1 MSSLTGPYRSEDQP
15 TEGNGPSPEQDPQ
28 DELYQDLR
36 DFAETKRK
44 IEALIRFKQ
53 SLIDQEH
60 SPLNIQSVEFARYK
74 LQAMNAID
82 QLFDACRD
90 EETPLA

>member
-1 MSSLTGPYRSEDQP
+1 MSSLTGPYRSEDLP
-15 TEGNGPSPEQDPQ
+15 SKGSGPDPKQAPQ

-53 SLIDQEH
+53 SLIDQENSPMNIH
-60 SPLNIQSVEFARYK
+60 SLEFARYK

-90 EETPLA
+90 QDTPLA